1 MTSSLFQ
8 IYQSCLTDLE
18 LEDLTFCRAE
28 ELKEDSKVDDE
39 AWTVIIYDY

>member
-8 IYQSCLTDLE
+8 IQQGCLTDSE

-28 ELKEDSKVDDE
+28 ELKEDTKVDDE
-39 AWTVIIYDY
+39 AWAVII

>member
-39 AWTVIIYDY
+39 A